1 MRMRCQR
8 NRNLSAAQ
16 QYLALRSNPICIGNG
31 QLGRGQLTW
40 TWQAAPSA
48 LSRIYTLH
56 VEFKEGGTPKVFVDQ
71 PNLVALAEGR
81 KLPHVYSESPTQL
94 CLYLP
99 SSGEWHGSLLITDT
113 VVPWATL
120 WLYFFEEWLVSD
132 DWKGGGVHPN
142 DDDSDRLQN
151 SEENPSGR
159 TPSRRTRRAA

>member
-1 MRMRCQR
+1 MHDRQ

-16 QYLALRSNPICIGNG
+16 QYLALRSNPICTGHG
-31 QLGRGQLTW
+31 RLGRGQVLW

-48 LSRIYTLH
+48 LSCIYTLH

-71 PNLVALAEGR
+71 PDLVALAEGR

-99 SSGEWHGSLLITDT
+99 SSGEWHGSLLITNT
-113 VVPWATL
+113 VVPWASL

-142 DDDSDRLQN
+142 HDDPDRPQN

-159 TPSRRTRRAA
+159 APSRRIRRAA

>member
-1 MRMRCQR
+1 MCSRQ

-16 QYLALRSNPICIGNG
+16 QYLALRSNPICTGYG

-56 VEFKEGGTPKVFVDQ
+56 IKFKEGGTPKVFVDQ
-71 PNLVALAEGR
+71 PDLVALAEGR
-81 KLPHVYSESPTQL
+81 RLPHVYSESPIQL

-99 SSGEWHGSLLITDT
+99 SSDEWHGSSLIANT

-132 DWKGGGVHPN
+132 DWKGGGEHPN
-142 DDDSDRLQN
+142 DDSPGGPQHSD
-151 SEENPSGR
+151 ENPSGR
-159 TPSRRTRRAA
+159 SSSRRIRRAA

>member
-1 MRMRCQR
+1 MRCRQ

-16 QYLALRSNPICIGNG
+16 QYLALRSSPICTGHG
-31 QLGRGQLTW
+31 QLSRGQLTW

-56 VEFKEGGTPKVFVDQ
+56 VEFKESGTPKVFVDQ
-71 PNLVALAEGR
+71 PDLIALAEGR
-81 KLPHVYSESPTQL
+81 RLPHVYSESPTQL

-99 SSGEWHGSLLITDT
+99 SSGEWHGSLLIANT

-142 DDDSDRLQN
+142 EDDPEGSRI
-151 SEENPSGR
+151 SEENPSSKS
-159 TPSRRTRRAA
+159 PSRRIRRTA